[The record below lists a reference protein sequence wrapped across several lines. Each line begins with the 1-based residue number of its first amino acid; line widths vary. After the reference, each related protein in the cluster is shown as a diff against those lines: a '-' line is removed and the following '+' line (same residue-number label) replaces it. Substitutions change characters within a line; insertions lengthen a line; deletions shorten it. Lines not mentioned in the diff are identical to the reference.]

1 MTTTHPEV
9 QVLSSVLTAI
19 ITDNAA
25 LKQQLHV
32 AYLFAQKLASLGIPV
47 FPVWSP
53 SFDTEGL
60 VCSCNT
66 RTKDDEKCRS
76 CKHPMHNGGHNQGT
90 TDAGLIE
97 RWHNH
102 SVQVNGNQP
111 NWGVPAGKLLDGS
124 DLCVIDLDGAEGVS
138 AWNKLLDDAG
148 LSAINPLGTE
158 TLKVYTSKGGVHIYL
173 LGCIKQTTSEIAPKV
188 DTRGNGKGYVV
199 SPGSVHATGTVYTP
213 SCNLDNLVLLPL
225 DPSLKALL
233 ESKMGSGKRSVQS
246 RTALAVNPTE
256 MAADEVV
263 TEGSR
268 NTKLTSYAGS
278 LHNLPLK
285 DHQKRLL
292 LLQHNQEA
300 CVPPLSDDEVHQIAD
315 SIFSYPTTAQRDMS
329 RMVQIQRAS
338 GVVEA
343 DAAEHV
349 ETPATTPAWVN
360 QLRRTTNR
368 DGSPGKILNEVDN
381 LELLLTHSAP
391 WQGNIRYNELLLRT
405 EVRDDST
412 APWRCIDDAYRAAY
426 RRDLGIIVQAKV
438 SALDAKDALLLV
450 TKNHRVHPVRSYLN
464 ELPAWD
470 GVNRIDTLLCN
481 YLGAADT
488 EVNRAI
494 TRRHMV
500 AAIARAMQPG
510 CKVDT
515 MVVLVGA
522 QGIRK
527 STFIRELHGDA
538 FFTDQVRLA
547 MSSDKDNLTRM
558 ACAWGIEVPEMT
570 GMNRTEI
577 EGLKALLS
585 TQVDVIRLPYAQ
597 DHIELPRQSV
607 LWGTTNAVDGFLRDE
622 TGNRRFNAVL
632 CTSVMNA
639 QAILTLRA
647 DRDQIWAEAA
657 AAYRAGER
665 WWFDAA
671 EEEDLTDSLANNA
684 ATFAEKDAWIDIVV
698 PWLNERI
705 ENAKNC
711 CTYTEAKRRATFI
724 RNVSSFKHP
733 DLLDA
738 LMRYLGGTH
747 NTNMR
752 TRLRTILEAAGWED
766 GTLKINGK
774 AQKCWYVTEV
784 NVAPETPDTDC
795 DAG

>member
-19 ITDNAA
+19 ITDNGA
-25 LKQQLHV
+25 LEQQLHV

-47 FPVWSP
+47 FPVWGP
-53 SFDTEGL
+53 SFEDSGF
-60 VCSCNT
+60 VCSCKAGAGCT
-66 RTKDDEKCRS
+66 S
-76 CKHPMHNGGHNQGT
+76 PCKHPLLGGGHNTGG
-90 TDAGLIE
+90 TDAAAIE
-97 RWHNH
+97 SWHNH
-102 SVQVNGNQP
+102 AAHITGNPP
-111 NWGVPAGKLLDGS
+111 NWGVPAGATAAGEI
-124 DLCVIDLDGAEGVS
+124 CIIDLDGAEGV
-138 AWNKLLDDAG
+138 ANWNKLLDDAG

-158 TLKVYTSKGGVHIYL
+158 TLKVHTSKGGVHIYL
-173 LGCIKQTTSEIAPKV
+173 LGSLAQSAGKIAPKV

-199 SPGSVHATGTVYTP
+199 SPGSVHVTGTVYTP
-213 SCNLDNLVLLPL
+213 SCNLDDLVLLPL

-233 ESKMGSGKRSVQS
+233 ESKMGSSKRSVQS

-268 NTKLTSYAGS
+268 NSTLASYAGS
-278 LHNLPLK
+278 LHNLLLK
-285 DHQKRLL
+285 DHLKRLL

-315 SIFSYPTTAQRDMS
+315 SIFSYPTNVQRDMG

-343 DAAEHV
+343 DAAEQV
-349 ETPATTPAWVN
+349 EAPAATPTWFS
-360 QLRRTTNR
+360 QLRRTANR
-368 DGSPGKILNEVDN
+368 DGSPGRIKNDVDN
-381 LELLLTHSAP
+381 LVLYLTNSTP

-412 APWRCIDDAYRAAY
+412 APWRCIDDAYRAET
-426 RRDLGIIVQAKV
+426 RMQLGVLIDAKV
-438 SALDAKDALLLV
+438 SPLDAKDALLLI
-450 TKNHRVHPVRSYLN
+450 TKNNRVHPVRSYLN

-470 GVNRIDTLLCN
+470 GVNRIDTLLCT

-647 DRDQIWAEAA
+647 DRDQIWAEAV

-671 EEEDLTDSLANNA
+671 EEEELTDSLANNA
-684 ATFAEKDAWIDIVV
+684 ATFAEKDAWIDVVV

-705 ENAKNC
+705 ENAKSC
-711 CTYTEAKRRATFI
+711 CNYTDWAKRSDFI
-724 RNVSSFKHP
+724 RNVSCFKTD
-733 DLLDA
+733 DLMLA
-738 LMRYLGGTH
+738 MGRYFGGSYSG
-747 NTNMR
+747 NTR
-752 TRLRTILEAAGWED
+752 DRLKRILKDAGWTY
-766 GTLKINGK
+766 GQIKLNGK
-774 AQKCWYVTEV
+774 KEVRWYVPTETMV
-784 NVAPETPDTDC
+784 PETPDTDC